1 MQLGFFDIDKRHVQL
16 SKHGDPLERL
26 NEIINWEIFRPILEK
41 IDAKPRKS
49 NAGRKP
55 TDRVLMFKL
64 LILQRIHNVADERL
78 EFLVTDR
85 LSFMRFLGLEFGDNV
100 PDARTVWA
108 FREELKEYDLIDSL
122 FAKFNDALK
131 GEGVEMK
138 SGQIIDATFIPVPI
152 QRNNRED
159 NAAIKA
165 GQTPSSWSETPH
177 KEAHKD
183 TDARW
188 TKKGG
193 VTHYGYKDH
202 VNVDVKTK
210 LVTKWTS
217 TDASVHDSQ
226 AFEAV
231 LRSPEEGGA
240 NVSADSAYRC
250 EEIEALLATS
260 GYNSRIH
267 ERAYRNAPLT
277 EAQKALNKE
286 KSSVRAR
293 IEHVF
298 GHMHTSL
305 GGMLMRSMGAARAKL
320 NIGLLNLTYNISRIE
335 ILIRKGLVTICGVGM
350 SKMA

>member
-1 MQLGFFDIDKRHVQL
+1 MQLGFFDIDKRHAQL

-26 NEIINWEIFRPILEK
+26 NKIINWEIFRPILER

-55 TDRVLMFKL
+55 IDRVLMFKL
-64 LILQRIHNVADERL
+64 LILQRIHNLADERL
-78 EFLVTDR
+78 EFQVTDR
-85 LSFMRFLGLEFGDNV
+85 LSFMRFLGLEFGASA

-108 FREELKEYDLIDSL
+108 FREELKEHDLVDSL
-122 FAKFNDALK
+122 FTKFNDALTS
-131 GEGVEMK
+131 EGIEMK
-138 SGQIIDATFIPVPI
+138 SGQIIDATFIPIPI
-152 QRNNRED
+152 QRNSKED

-165 GQTPSSWSETPH
+165 GEVPASWSETPH
-177 KEAHKD
+177 KVAHKD

-193 VTHYGYKDH
+193 IAYYGYKDH
-202 VNVDVKTK
+202 VNVDARLK

-231 LRSPEEGGA
+231 LRRPEEGGA
-240 NVSADSAYRC
+240 DVSADSAYRSD
-250 EEIEALLATS
+250 ETEAWLAKS
-260 GYNSRIH
+260 EYNSRIQ
-267 ERAYRNAPLT
+267 ERAYRSAPLT
-277 EAQKALNKE
+277 GAQKALNKE
-286 KSSVRAR
+286 KSRVRAR
-293 IEHVF
+293 VEHVF

-305 GGMLMRSMGAARAKL
+305 GGMLIRSIGAARAKL

-335 ILIRKGLVTICGVGM
+335 ILIRKGLVTITGVGT